1 MKKLVLTTALLT
13 LTASTAFAVDGTIN
27 ITGKVT
33 DKTCKIEGNN
43 GQDYNLVLPTVS
55 TQTLAKAGD
64 VAGRTQFTLKLSECS
79 QGSVA
84 TYFEPGPTVD
94 ATTGRLK
101 NQKDAGADNVQVQLL
116 GSNFGFIPVLAV
128 GETNAQPNSQWV
140 DVADKGGADLNY
152 YAEYYATG
160 ASKAGEV
167 ATSVQYTIIYQ

>member
-1 MKKLVLTTALLT
+1 MKKLVLTSALLT

-33 DKTCKIEGNN
+33 DKTCTVTGNN
-43 GQDYNLVLPTVS
+43 GKNYDLVLPTVS
-55 TQTLAKAGD
+55 TQSLAKAGD
-64 VAGRTQFTLKLSECS
+64 VAGRTQFTLKLSDCS
-79 QGSVA
+79 EGKVA

-94 ATTGRLK
+94 AATGRLK
-101 NQKDAGADNVQVQLL
+101 NQTEDGADNVQVQLL

-128 GETNAQPNSQWV
+128 DDTNAQPNSQWL
-140 DVADKGGADLNY
+140 DVADKGGVNLNY

-160 ASKAGEV
+160 ASKAGDV